1 MNQLVEEIGYVLPLK
16 AYTEEFMKYF
26 LPKSSLVYMNIFIY
40 IKCIS
45 ANFLSVDQLNPIEE
59 K

>member
-1 MNQLVEEIGYVLPLK
+1 MNQLVEEIGYALPLK

-26 LPKSSLVYMNIFIY
+26 LPKSSLVYMNVFIY
-40 IKCIS
+40 IKCTF
-45 ANFLSVDQLNPIEE
+45 ANFPSVDQLYAIEE